1 MKFSRAIPLI
11 CLGAM
16 LAAPAFALDLQTARM
31 QGLVGEQTSGYVAI
45 IKASPDVQKLVADVN
60 AKRTQEYENISKQN
74 GQPVPIVAKLA
85 AEQIINNLPAGSM
98 YQDAGG
104 SWKTR

>member
-1 MKFSRAIPLI
+1 MNFSRLIPLLS
-11 CLGAM
+11 LGVM
-16 LAAPAFALDLQTARM
+16 FAAPAFALDLQAARA
-31 QGLVGEQTSGYVAI
+31 QGLVGEQTSGYVAV
-45 IKASPDVQKLVADVN
+45 IKANPDVQKLVAEVN

-85 AEQIINNLPAGSM
+85 AEQIINNLPSGAI